1 MNRFAK
7 LFSLASVALLATASV
22 AHADPIGSSVTFS
35 NNSSNALNL
44 CCFEVKLTQESATD
58 MQVQV
63 SLLDGAQFFAGTGNG
78 TNHPGFAF
86 DLAGLTSSNNIN
98 VVLSTTDNTGT
109 AGHHSSTDWTFS
121 NNDPASASPTSLGD
135 FAFQLN
141 TVANGGNTGVTELTF
156 DITGMNIGFS
166 DFVANADGVLFV
178 ADILDKN
185 GNTGLSGIAGPRAV
199 TPEPSSLFLLG
210 TGILGAGLLVR
221 RRMQV
226 HA

>member
-22 AHADPIGSSVTFS
+22 AHADPIGSTQTFF
-35 NNSSNALNL
+35 NTPTTALNL
-44 CCFEVKLTQESATD
+44 CCFSVTLTQEAATD
-58 MQVQV
+58 VQVQV
-63 SLLDGAQFFAGTGNG
+63 SLLDGATFFAGTGDG

-86 DLAGLTSSNNIN
+86 DLNGLTSANSIN
-98 VVLSTTDNTGT
+98 VSLSTTDNSGA

-156 DITGMNIGFS
+156 DITGMTINLS

-185 GNTGLSGIAGPRAV
+185 GKTGLSGIAGPRAV

-210 TGILGAGLLVR
+210 TGILGAGLLIR
-221 RRMQV
+221 RRIQV
-226 HA
+226 QA